1 MNRIRNNKNGKPPRK
16 RSHDV
21 GRCRACGRRDEL
33 IAHGMCSECLE
44 TGRRPTAAVGMEKV
58 VETPRRMS
66 RKFDGEQFMQDFL
79 VELEKD

>member
-1 MNRIRNNKNGKPPRK
+1 MNRMRNNKNGKPPRK

-58 VETPRRMS
+58 EAPVHAGGGRERRNEVWS
-66 RKFDGEQFMQDFL
+66 G
-79 VELEKD
+79 